1 MTTYFEPVNTLDIL
15 KILGADHGNHKKKIN
30 TSDLRSLVLEGFPF
44 SAFEAMQKEIDI
56 PQSQLSTLLG
66 IPMRTI
72 ARRKE
77 DKQLT
82 PVESD
87 RLYRL
92 ARVVAYAG
100 EVLGGD
106 DKVRTWLKN
115 PNRGLGGEIPL
126 ELLATDIGAR
136 QVEEVL
142 QRIEYGIY
150 G

>member
-15 KILGADHGNHKKKIN
+15 KILGVDRSSRKKKPN
-30 TSDLRSLVLEGFPF
+30 ADDLRSAVLEGFPF
-44 SAFEAMQKEIDI
+44 SAFEAVRKEIDL
-56 PQSQLSTLLG
+56 PQNQLSTLLG
-66 IPMRTI
+66 IPARTI

-100 EVLGGD
+100 EVLGGVE
-106 DKVRTWLKN
+106 KVRTWLKS